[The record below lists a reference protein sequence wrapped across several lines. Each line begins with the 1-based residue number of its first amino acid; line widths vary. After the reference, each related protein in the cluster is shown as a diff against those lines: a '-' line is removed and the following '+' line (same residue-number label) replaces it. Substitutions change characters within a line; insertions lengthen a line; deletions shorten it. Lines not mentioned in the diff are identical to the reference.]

1 MPAGTALSTTKRK
14 FHRILDSISNASS
27 TSLATTSNH
36 ERHNAST
43 TTLPATMDP
52 PAKKPRIARPASAY
66 ISPCARILISQSPTL
81 NAPAATAKQPSP
93 IATMNDERRTPNF
106 APWDRGRFLERLKT
120 YRHVDKWMG
129 KPERINEVQWAK
141 RGWSCVGKDR
151 VGCVGGC
158 GKELVINLESGREER
173 LDIEGSQ
180 DAGKRPLD
188 EEEDEDEWRGKAQE
202 QLVEKYAEMFVSSH
216 DSGCL
221 WRRKGCDGM
230 REGFLAVLTNVLMN
244 PVDTIQRLPLAHHK
258 TAIDDLRQRY
268 VSLIAIASELPPEP
282 SIPEDFDLS
291 SMSQKLAPLLHP
303 PIQESPSPL
312 QPGHPNPPSDDTIT
326 PYPSTPN
333 INNSALALALFGWQA
348 EEGHVIGLATC
359 TACFRR
365 LGLWLFKPSS
375 SSPDSPSQS
384 SMHRLDVVGEHRD
397 YCPWINTLSQN
408 GATSRRT
415 SSLDGLAGWQTLL
428 RAVDASVVHQ
438 RHENENKPNSRPRTA
453 ASTRDAATASEEVA
467 SVEVGAKETET
478 VEVRDEKDRERWA
491 KLKRLKQAF
500 HVKRKKGKVGA
511 EVIKAG

>member
-52 PAKKPRIARPASAY
+52 PAKKPRIARPTSAY

-81 NAPAATAKQPSP
+81 DAPAATAKQPIP
-93 IATMNDERRTPNF
+93 IATMNDERKTPNF

-158 GKELVINLESGREER
+158 GKELVITLESSREER
-173 LDIEGSQ
+173 LETEETEDT
-180 DAGKRPLD
+180 GKRPLD
-188 EEEDEDEWRGKAQE
+188 EEEDEDEWREKARE
-202 QLVEKYAEMFVSSH
+202 QLVEKYAEMIVTSH

-230 REGFLAVLTNVLMN
+230 RDGLLAALRCVLIN

-268 VSLIAIASELPPEP
+268 VSLTAISSELPPEP
-282 SIPEDFDLS
+282 STPEDFDLS
-291 SMSQKLAPLLHP
+291 SISQKIAPFLLPSSPESHSP
-303 PIQESPSPL
+303 P
-312 QPGHPNPPSDDTIT
+312 QPGHPNDTTIT
-326 PYPSTPN
+326 PPPSITKTD
-333 INNSALALALFGWQA
+333 NSALALALFGWQA
-348 EEGHVIGLATC
+348 EEDHVIGLATC

-375 SSPDSPSQS
+375 SSPSQS

-397 YCPWINTLSQN
+397 YCPWVNTLSQN
-408 GATSRRT
+408 GTTSQRT

-428 RAVDASVVHQ
+428 RAVDASVVHK
-438 RHENENKPNSRPRTA
+438 RHENENNGKTRPQTA
-453 ASTRDAATASEEVA
+453 ASTRDAAAASGEVA
-467 SVEVGAKETET
+467 SVAGSEMPGKQAET
-478 VEVRDEKDRERWA
+478 VEVRDERDKERWA

-500 HVKRKKGKVGA
+500 HVKRRKGKVGP